1 MFVHTIYESRAHTR
15 ISEQDISQ
23 ISDSAMRNN
32 VKHGLT
38 SFLYFDNWRFLQI
51 IEGRPASVADVMKR
65 IADNPMHHS
74 LKVRLMNRSSIRNF
88 EGWGFGAIGADDFE
102 LRRVVKNM
110 GYKDLFQTNVLDT
123 VKVLKRTAGRKY
135 RTMDALEK
143 QTLANPPLVKPSK
156 KTVSLTEDVLGL
168 RS

>member
-15 ISEQDISQ
+15 ISEHDISQ

-32 VKHGLT
+32 IKHGLT
-38 SFLYFDNWRFLQI
+38 SFMYFDNWRFLQI
-51 IEGRPASVADVMKR
+51 IEGRPASVADAMQR

-74 LKVRLMNRSSIRNF
+74 LKVRLMNRSSVRNF
-88 EGWGFGAIGADDFE
+88 EGWAFGAISNDDFE

-110 GYKDLFQTNVLDT
+110 GYKDLLQTNVLDT
-123 VKVLKRTAGRKY
+123 IKVLKRTAGRKY
-135 RTMDALEK
+135 RTMNALEK
-143 QTLANPPLVKPSK
+143 QTMSDPQLVKTPK
-156 KTVSLTEDVLGL
+156 NTVSLTEAVLGL